1 MLAWL
6 SVWNE
11 VQMICMWSNWCHC
24 HPIISCSIKIQIGS
38 TFLVPAYPG
47 CPGHEAIKQ
56 MSVCLYVTRYSNPA
70 TWSLTL
76 PQTVDRSSLM
86 HCSLWWKQSQLMR
99 IHQMIAAETKLQSVI
114 LCCGEN
120 HTFDLA
126 VNWSHGNRVPVSQL
140 SAQWLLRILMT
151 TLIITTTTITTRLIL
166 SVVV

>member
-24 HPIISCSIKIQIGS
+24 HPIISCSIKIQMGL
-38 TFLVPAYPG
+38 TYLVPSYPG
-47 CPGHEAIKQ
+47 CPGQEALKQ
-56 MSVCLYVTRYSNPA
+56 MSVCMSVTRYSKPA
-70 TWSLTL
+70 TWSLTP
-76 PQTVDRSSLM
+76 PQTVDRTALM
-86 HCSLWWKQSQLMR
+86 PCSLWWKQSNLTR

-126 VNWSHGNRVPVSQL
+126 VHWSPSNRVPVSQL
-140 SAQWLLRILMT
+140 SAQWLLRILT
-151 TLIITTTTITTRLIL
+151 TTFIITATSTTTRLIL